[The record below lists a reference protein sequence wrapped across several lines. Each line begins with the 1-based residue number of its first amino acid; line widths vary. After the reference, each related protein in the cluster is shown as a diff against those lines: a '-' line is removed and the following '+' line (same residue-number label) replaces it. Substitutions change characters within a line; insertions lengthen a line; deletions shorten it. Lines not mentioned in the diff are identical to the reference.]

1 MFNIIKLVVFA
12 IAASSAASVCGQAQP
27 LKSHPPADT
36 GSPAGYVPR
45 IALMKFRSTF
55 SAVSDIS
62 RIAAELPIPL
72 AGEVTYMADAARFK
86 ECHSGRS
93 YPIAQE
99 GDFANLQGA
108 YREAAPQPGAPVF
121 MTLDG
126 VIVDRHKIDGEG
138 AELTIVVQRFINAWP
153 QEKCERAMA
162 DASLTNTYWRIVK
175 LENER
180 LEVSQNQREPHLIL
194 RLPGEP
200 RFSATVGCNQISGSY
215 NVSGNT
221 ISFGKDAASTMM
233 ACVPPLENRC
243 WSSLA
248 RRVGAGNTL
257 EFFDGSGSSLALF
270 EAVYLY

>member
-1 MFNIIKLVVFA
+1 MFDIIKLVVFA
-12 IAASSAASVCGQAQP
+12 TMAASSAASVCGQAQP
-27 LKSHPPADT
+27 LKSHPPTAT

-55 SAVSDIS
+55 SVASDVS

-99 GDFANLQGA
+99 GDFVALQGA

-121 MTLDG
+121 ITLDG
-126 VIVDRHKIDGEG
+126 VIVDRHKIDGQG
-138 AELTIVVQRFINAWP
+138 AELTIVVHRFIIAWP
-153 QEKCERAMA
+153 QERCERAMA
-162 DASLTNTYWRIVK
+162 DASLTNTYWRIVE

-194 RLPGEP
+194 KQVGEP
-200 RFSATVGCNQISGSY
+200 RFSGTVGCNQISGSY

-233 ACVPPLENRC
+233 ACVPPVDGYEK
-243 WSSLA
+243 SL
-248 RRVGAGNTL
+248 
-257 EFFDGSGSSLALF
+257 LAVL
-270 EAVYLY
+270 ASVLAHL